1 MCVTEGEE
9 PGNPSAFNLPPQFAF
24 VFNMNVKEM
33 CMQNTQHCLAIMFCY
48 CVWKLGQ
55 MCLPCIQKQK

>member
-33 CMQNTQHCLAIMFCY
+33 
-48 CVWKLGQ
+48 
-55 MCLPCIQKQK
+55 